1 MYKIYTKENAMPGGY
16 ISKLL
21 LIMRFTTVILIA
33 TIMQVSAASYA
44 QSVTISE
51 SNASLVNVLQ
61 QLRKQAGYNFVYTDG
76 LLNSAKPVNIRVK
89 GAEIREVLDLIFKN
103 QPLSYTIDE
112 KTIII
117 KKQEKSLL
125 NKLVDYFNLIDVRG
139 QVLNEK
145 GLPLLGAY
153 VRLEGTAKKTLSDI
167 DGMFIFKDVGEKGRL
182 IVSYVGYKTDTVT
195 LNGQSSYLIKL
206 DPQALAMDDVQ
217 IVSTGYQQLPRER
230 ATGSFE
236 VITKEQLQHSTDPN
250 LIRRL
255 EGITTSIDFRNDL
268 RPTISSN
275 INAQRSPLAN
285 LTIRGKNTLNE
296 STNADANGNFSGQVL
311 VVIDGIASPYSIDK
325 VNPNDVESITVLK
338 DAASASIWGSRAA
351 NGVIVV
357 TTKKGA
363 YNRPARISFNSN
375 LNISEKVDLFYNKT
389 MSVSDLID
397 AQKLQFITNNRPLP
411 PVSITSLY
419 GQEPVSPVA
428 EIMDAYLNQGTLTKA
443 EADAQID
450 ALRGNDIRRDYTK
463 YFLRNSVTQS
473 YSLAVDGGSEKFNY
487 RLSGGYDRS
496 INNTKNSGLNRMVIG
511 YNGSFRPIKNLEIQG
526 NISYNVQQNNEQAQ
540 ENRISGVTDA
550 SFQPYTR
557 LADDNGTPLQVTKTY
572 RPGFVDLF
580 ESTYPTQ
587 FLSYRYFP
595 LNDISEGYNDT
606 KSQNL
611 NLNFNIRYTIFKG
624 LSAQLIYNYNSGRN
638 EENSLYRENSFYM
651 RNLLNYF
658 TTSNSSVNPMTGD
671 PVTPFVNQLPPGGQY
686 TTALTKS
693 SNQTMRG
700 QLNYDKTFGS
710 KHQIA
715 AIAGID
721 VAQVYSIVKN
731 DGYYG
736 YNENTLRSVNQLDYK
751 TMIPIAFSEDF
762 SGYNGNYIRNLSTGF
777 VDNRV
782 RTFSYYSNAA
792 YTYNGRYTLSGSFRK
807 DISSEFGQ
815 GTNQSGAPYYSVGGA
830 WNINKEAF
838 YHSSLF
844 PTLTLRATFGYNGNV
859 NPSVLARPLI
869 TYSDFNGDNNLPYAY
884 TGLSTGISNNQ
895 LRPEKTGIF
904 NIGLDFVLRG
914 NRLSGSIQYYN
925 KKTTDLLTD
934 GPLDPS
940 TGYTHIIYNT
950 GNLRGQGWDLT
961 LNSINVSSDKFRWNT
976 NFLFSYNKVK
986 VTKLYAGEAGTAG
999 QVVSNSSGIFNEG
1012 YDLSRVFGYEWAGL
1026 DPATGDPRG
1035 FVNGQPVAISNTTDG
1050 TLNYNAIQNQPIG
1063 SLKYFGSGVPVFFG
1077 SLRNTFSYGSFSL
1090 SANILYKLGYYFRR
1104 PKNNVVNYS
1113 DLFSNTSV
1121 IQGIEYENRWQKPG
1135 DELITNV
1142 PSAVISSTN
1151 LNRDNFYYYSSINVL
1166 KGDHIRLQEVNLS
1179 YSFKVKPKMFIKN
1192 PRIYA
1197 NVSNLGVI
1205 WRANKL
1211 GIDPD
1216 VFDYPIPRTYSLG
1229 FSANF

>member
-1 MYKIYTKENAMPGGY
+1 MYKNYTKENVMPKRH
-16 ISKLL
+16 IIKLL

-33 TIMQVSAASYA
+33 TIMQVSAASFA
-44 QSVTISE
+44 QKVTISE

-76 LLNSAKPVNIRVK
+76 LLSSANPVSIKAK
-89 GAEIREVLDLIFKN
+89 GLELKEVLDLIFKE

-117 KKQEKSLL
+117 KKQEKTIFD
-125 NKLVDYFNLIDVRG
+125 KITEYFKLIDVRG

-153 VRLEGTAKKTLSDI
+153 VRIEGTARKSLSDI
-167 DGMFIFKDVGEKGRL
+167 DGMFIFRDVPEKGRL
-182 IVSYVGYKTDTVT
+182 IVSFVGYKTDTVI
-195 LNGQSSYLIKL
+195 LSGRPNYVIKL
-206 DPQALAMDDVQ
+206 DPQALAMEDVH

-236 VITKEQLQHSTDPN
+236 VISREQLQHSTDPN

-255 EGITTSIDFRNDL
+255 EGITTSLDFRNDL

-296 STNADANGNFSGQVL
+296 SSNADANGNFSGQVL

-363 YNRPARISFNSN
+363 YNRPTRVSFNSN
-375 LNISEKVDLFYNKT
+375 INVSEKVDLFYNKT

-397 AQKLQFITNNRPLP
+397 AQKLQFITNKRPLP
-411 PVSITSLY
+411 PVSISGLY

-428 EIMDAYLNQGTLTKA
+428 EIMDAYLNQGTLTQAQA
-443 EADAQID
+443 EAQID
-450 ALRGNDIRRDYTK
+450 ALRGNDIRRDYTD

-487 RLSGGYDRS
+487 RLSGGYDNA
-496 INNTKNSGLNRMVIG
+496 INNTRNSGFNRMVIG
-511 YNGSFRPIKNLEIQG
+511 YNASVKPVKNLEIQG
-526 NISYNVQQNNEQAQ
+526 NISYNVQNNNEQAA
-540 ENRISGVTDA
+540 ENRITGATDA

-557 LADDNGTPLQVTKTY
+557 LADDNGNPLQITKMY
-572 RPGFVDLF
+572 RPGFIEQF
-580 ESTYPTQ
+580 EAAYPSG

-595 LNDISEGYNDT
+595 LNDIHEGYNSL

-611 NLNFNIRYTIFKG
+611 NLSFNARYSILKG
-624 LSAQLIYNYNSGRN
+624 LSAQVIYNYNTGRN
-638 EENSLYRENSFYM
+638 EDNSLYRENSFYM
-651 RNLLNYF
+651 RNMLNYF

-671 PVTPFVNQLPPGGQY
+671 PVAPFVNQLPLGGQY

-693 SNQTMRG
+693 SNQTLRG
-700 QLNYDKTFGS
+700 QLNYDKTFGA
-710 KHQIA
+710 KHQLS

-721 VAQVYSIVKN
+721 VSQVYSIVKN

-777 VDNRV
+777 IDNRV
-782 RTFSYYSNAA
+782 RTFSYYTNAA
-792 YTYNGRYTLSGSFRK
+792 YTYNRKYTLSGSFRK

-830 WNINKEAF
+830 WNISNESF
-838 YHSSLF
+838 YHSALF
-844 PTLTLRATFGYNGNV
+844 PTLTFRTTFGYNGNV

-884 TGLSTGISNNQ
+884 TGLSTGISNNR
-895 LRPEKTGIF
+895 LRPEKTGIL
-904 NIGLDFVLRG
+904 NIGLDFALRG

-950 GNLRGQGWDLT
+950 GNLLGQGWDLT
-961 LNSINVSSDKFRWNT
+961 LNSLNINGNKFKWNS
-976 NFLFSYNKVK
+976 NLLFSYNKVK
-986 VTKLYAGEAGTAG
+986 VTKLYSGEAGSAG
-999 QVVSNSSGIFNEG
+999 QVVSNSSGTFNEG

-1026 DPATGDPRG
+1026 DPSTGDPRG
-1035 FVNGQPVAISNTTDG
+1035 FVNGAPVAISNSTDG
-1050 TLNYNAIQNQPIG
+1050 TANYNAIQNQSIG
-1063 SLKYFGSGVPVFFG
+1063 TLKYFGSGVPVYFG
-1077 SLRNTFSYGSFSL
+1077 SLRNTFSYGNFSV

-1104 PKNNVVNYS
+1104 PKNNVVNYAE
-1113 DLFSNTSV
+1113 LFGTTSV

-1135 DELITNV
+1135 DELQTNV

-1151 LNRDNFYYYSSINVL
+1151 LNRDNFYYYSSVNVL

-1179 YSFKVKPKMFIKN
+1179 YAINVKADRFIKN
-1192 PRIYA
+1192 PRVYA
-1197 NVSNLGVI
+1197 NVSNIGVI